1 MPTRRLGMDTASDIQ
16 SELIDRLLPDA
27 LAAVDALNAE
37 GADDV
42 YAVAI
47 IANSGFFSGV
57 GLVSNTVAHLS
68 ATQNRVNDS
77 SLSPEYF
84 QLSPAEWNRYEW
96 DSFART
102 NEYLGQLEE
111 LYYEDELPFEDDSAF
126 GRFMAAAVVDV
137 FRRLDLRQRVASQHG
152 PSLYLGLGYSDPA
165 ESERSLV
172 LAVGEALNDE
182 GWSERLRSVYGTPS

>member
-1 MPTRRLGMDTASDIQ
+1 MDSASDIQ
-16 SELIDRLLPDA
+16 SELLARLLPDA
-27 LAAVDALNAE
+27 LAAVDALNTE

-47 IANSGFFSGV
+47 MANSGFFAGV
-57 GLVSNTVAHLS
+57 GLVSNTIAHLTE
-68 ATQNRVNDS
+68 TQNRINDP

-111 LYYEDELPFEDDSAF
+111 LYYGDELPFDDDGAF
-126 GRFMAAAVVDV
+126 GRFMATAVVDV
-137 FRRLDLRQRVASQHG
+137 FRHLNLRQRVASQHG

-172 LAVGEALNDE
+172 LAVGEALNDQR
-182 GWSERLRSVYGTPS
+182 WNERLRSLYGGER